1 LFYQPFEG
9 SSNLGDNEM
18 ESKLK
23 GLLQQ
28 GPVAINLGLQDF
40 AASLET
46 QGIEVLPVNWAPPA
60 GGDPELMA
68 ILDEL
73 L

>member
-1 LFYQPFEG
+1 
-9 SSNLGDNEM
+9 M

-23 GLLQQ
+23 ELLQQ

-40 AASLET
+40 AASLGV
-46 QGIEVLPVNWAPPA
+46 QGFEVIQVNWAPPA

>member
-1 LFYQPFEG
+1 MK
-9 SSNLGDNEM
+9 N
-18 ESKLK
+18 KLEE
-23 GLLQQ
+23 LLQQ
-28 GPVAINLGLQDF
+28 GPRAINLGLQDF
-40 AASLET
+40 AVNLEL
-46 QGIEVLPVNWAPPA
+46 QGIEVIHVNWRPPA

>member
-1 LFYQPFEG
+1 
-9 SSNLGDNEM
+9 M
-18 ESKLK
+18 ENPLK
-23 GLLQQ
+23 ELLQQ
-28 GPVAINLGLQDF
+28 GPIVINLGLQDF

-46 QGIEVLPVNWAPPA
+46 QAIEVIHVNWAPPA